1 MRHLAESHYNMA
13 IVNSVPTLE
22 DVANLAGV
30 SKCTASRILAA
41 RAGARVPYSAGTKRK
56 VLDATAKLGYKPSK
70 LARGLTLSKTG
81 IIGLVVPSLTDSF
94 FPSVTSALEARL
106 TEEGYSVILANSNA
120 DSRIQRARI
129 EDLLSWHVDGLMIAP
144 TQEAG
149 EAGLFWELWQRKT
162 PFVLLDRTFP
172 ETPFCSVSTEDETG
186 AAMAVEHLF
195 ATGCRRIVWAGGPL
209 VVSTNRLRHTG
220 YTAALIHHGVLPRPD
235 YALEAPPCEE
245 GGELALARILALNP
259 RPDAVFCFSDILAF
273 GILDACSRQGIR
285 VPQDLAV
292 VGYAD
297 LPHSGMLKVA
307 LTTVRQPR
315 ALLGRRAAEMLIASI
330 GKSGHSEQVT
340 LPVELV
346 IRESTRGQASPANP
360 KNPSDNPRLTNRPTL
375 TNP

>member
-1 MRHLAESHYNMA
+1 MA
-13 IVNSVPTLE
+13 LVNTVPTLE
-22 DVANLAGV
+22 DVASLAGV

-41 RAGARVPYSAGTKRK
+41 PEGVRVPYSTATQRK
-56 VLDATAKLGYKPSK
+56 VHDATAKLGYKPSK
-70 LARGLTLSKTG
+70 LARGLTLAKTG
-81 IIGLVVPSLTDSF
+81 IIGLVVPSITDSF

-106 TEEGYSVILANSNA
+106 TEAGYSVILANSNA
-120 DSRIQRARI
+120 DSRTQRARI

-149 EAGLFWELWQRKT
+149 EAGLFWELWRRKT

-186 AAMAVEHLF
+186 AVMAVEHLF
-195 ATGCRRIVWAGGPL
+195 ATGCRRIAWAGGPL
-209 VVSTNRLRHTG
+209 GISTNRLRQAG
-220 YTAALIHHGVLPRPD
+220 YTAALIRHGLLPRSD
-235 YALEAPPCEE
+235 YALVTPPSEE
-245 GGELALARILALNP
+245 GGAQAITRILALDP
-259 RPDAVFCFSDILAF
+259 RPDAVFCFSDLLAF
-273 GILDACSRQGIR
+273 GILEACGRQGIR

-297 LPHSGMLKVA
+297 LPHSAILKVA

-315 ALLGRRAAEMLIASI
+315 ALLGRRAAEVLLASI

-346 IRESTRGQASPANP
+346 IRESTGGQSSPAVP
-360 KNPSDNPRLTNRPTL
+360 KDAKQ
-375 TNP
+375 

>member
-1 MRHLAESHYNMA
+1 MRLLAESHYNMA
-13 IVNSVPTLE
+13 LVNTVPTLE

-41 RAGARVPYSAGTKRK
+41 PEGVRVPYAPATKRK

-70 LARGLTLSKTG
+70 LARGLTLAKTG

-106 TEEGYSVILANSNA
+106 TEAGYSVILANSNA
-120 DSRIQRARI
+120 DSRTQRARI
-129 EDLLSWHVDGLMIAP
+129 EDLLAWHVDGLMIAP

-162 PFVLLDRTFP
+162 PFVLLDRTFQ

-195 ATGCRRIVWAGGPL
+195 ATGCRRIACAGGPL
-209 VVSTNRLRHTG
+209 GISTNRLRHAG
-220 YTAALIHHGVLPRPD
+220 YTAALIRHGLLPRLD
-235 YALEAPPCEE
+235 YAVEAPPCEE
-245 GGELALARILALNP
+245 EGQNALTRILALNP
-259 RPDAVFCFSDILAF
+259 RPDAVFCFSDLLAF
-273 GILDACSRQGIR
+273 GILEACGRQGIR

-315 ALLGRRAAEMLIASI
+315 ALLGRRAAEVLLASI

-346 IRESTRGQASPANP
+346 IRESTGGLASPVVQKDTKP
-360 KNPSDNPRLTNRPTL
+360 
-375 TNP
+375 